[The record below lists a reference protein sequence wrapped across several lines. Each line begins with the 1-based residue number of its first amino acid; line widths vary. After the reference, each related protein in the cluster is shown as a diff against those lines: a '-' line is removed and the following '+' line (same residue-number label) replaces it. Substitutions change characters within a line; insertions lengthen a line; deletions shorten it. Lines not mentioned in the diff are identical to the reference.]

1 MNCNDFL
8 NNDLFVLWM
17 ISPTKELDAYWKRYL
32 QTDEASVEAFY
43 EAVEEFNNI
52 RSLKDNS
59 YNNEEKIVKH
69 RLNENIT
76 NYKKKQKTKLTIIS
90 SVAAVLLLIISLP
103 LITNKYNGNISKEEV
118 LIGSNADNNGVQ
130 LLSGNEVLSLSD
142 NSILDLSEK
151 DNNVVIHDSTSK
163 KEVRLKD
170 IKTNKLIVPYGKRSS
185 IVLADGSTI
194 YMNSGSEL
202 TFPSS
207 FSGNTREV
215 TAVGEIYIEV
225 AKQKEPFIIHT
236 PQSKIRVYGTTFNVS
251 AYAEEKEESVVLVN
265 GSVEIESHN
274 QSLILK
280 PNERAVVKDG
290 EISSRTVDTSEYVS
304 WKNGFFK
311 LYNTPLNDVLMKI
324 GRYYNV
330 EFMYSKELKLDV
342 KTCSGKL
349 FLAENINDVLSSF
362 SLMTNLMYQLEAN
375 NRITISK

>member
-32 QTDEASVEAFY
+32 QTDEASIEAFY
-43 EAVEEFNNI
+43 EAVAEFNNI
-52 RSLKDNS
+52 RSLKDDS
-59 YNNEEKIVKH
+59 FIIEEKIVKH

-76 NYKKKQKTKLTIIS
+76 IYKKKQKTKLTIIS

-103 LITNKYNGNISKEEV
+103 LITNKFNGNISKEEV
-118 LIGSNADNNGVQ
+118 LIGRNAENKSVQ
-130 LLSGNEVLSLSD
+130 LLSGNEVLSLGD
-142 NSILDLSEK
+142 NSMLDLSEK

-215 TAVGEIYIEV
+215 SAVGEIYIEV
-225 AKQKEPFIIHT
+225 AKQNEPFIIHT

-265 GSVEIESHN
+265 GSVEIESQN
-274 QSLILK
+274 QSLMLK

-290 EISSRTVDTSEYVS
+290 EISSRTVDISEYVS

-330 EFMYSKELKLDV
+330 EFMYSKELRLNV

-349 FLAENINDVLSSF
+349 FLAENINDVLTSF
-362 SLMTNLMYQLEAN
+362 SLMTNLMYQLEAD

>member
-8 NNDLFVLWM
+8 NNDLFVFWM

-32 QTDEASVEAFY
+32 QTDEASIEAFY
-43 EAVEEFNNI
+43 EAVAEFNNI
-52 RSLKDNS
+52 RSLKDDS
-59 YNNEEKIVKH
+59 FIIEEKIVKH

-76 NYKKKQKTKLTIIS
+76 IYKKKQKTKLTIIS

-103 LITNKYNGNISKEEV
+103 LITNKFNGNISKEEV
-118 LIGSNADNNGVQ
+118 LIGRNAENKSVQ
-130 LLSGNEVLSLSD
+130 LLSGNEVLSLGD
-142 NSILDLSEK
+142 NSMLDLSEK

-215 TAVGEIYIEV
+215 SAVGEIYIEV
-225 AKQKEPFIIHT
+225 AKQNEPFIIHT

-265 GSVEIESHN
+265 GSVEIESQN
-274 QSLILK
+274 QSLMLK

-290 EISSRTVDTSEYVS
+290 EISSRTVDISEYVS

-330 EFMYSKELKLDV
+330 EFMYSKELRLNV

-349 FLAENINDVLSSF
+349 FLAENINDVLTSF
-362 SLMTNLMYQLEAN
+362 SLMTNLMYQLEAD

>member
-76 NYKKKQKTKLTIIS
+76 NYKKKQRTKLIIIS